1 VDAARTIYLGESL
14 GGAVATELALE
25 HPPCGLVL
33 QSTFTSVRDMAR
45 LHYPFVPAFAVPNAY
60 PTLDRIRRLR
70 APLLVIHGDRDE
82 IVPVAH
88 GRALFAAAAEPKT
101 LHIIRDASHNDLT
114 ELAAARYPQML
125 ASIPPRVNGVKER

>member
-33 QSTFTSVRDMAR
+33 QSTFTGVRDMAR

-70 APLLVIHGDRDE
+70 APLLVIHGDRDA
-82 IVPVAH
+82 IVPVSH
-88 GRALFAAAAEPKT
+88 GRALFDAAPEPKG
-101 LHIIRDASHNDLT
+101 LHLVNAAHHDDLVDVNSSSYLSAIT
-114 ELAAARYPQML
+114 RWLQGC
-125 ASIPPRVNGVKER
+125 PPGV